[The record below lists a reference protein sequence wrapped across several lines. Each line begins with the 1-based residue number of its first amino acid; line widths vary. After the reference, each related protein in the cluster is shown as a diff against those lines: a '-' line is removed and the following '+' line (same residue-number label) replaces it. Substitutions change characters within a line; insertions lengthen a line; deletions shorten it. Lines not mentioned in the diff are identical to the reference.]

1 VKIQV
6 VTIAAAITA
15 GLIAGCGSGGSTSGT
30 PATSATV
37 SGAVA
42 DGYLVG
48 ATVFLDKNGNYRLD
62 TGEPSTTTDAN
73 GAYTLTVDPA
83 DVGKY
88 PIVAMAVKG
97 VTIDKDTNL
106 PVQGSYI
113 LSMPQDSVSGTVS
126 GNFISPMST
135 QIREL
140 MATGKYTMQQAM
152 DLMSTKIGLPAGTD
166 MLANYMANPNSA
178 NNQAMHTAAQ
188 NMASLMGSQMGQ
200 VFTGSGST
208 TTVDVNRYRGMM
220 GTIFSNMSSIRGSG
234 INSQSAM
241 TTLMGNMTANLP
253 SITAGQPYRNMSAS
267 FRGGMMGGG
276 AGTTSG
282 GGMMGSTTGTSGGSM
297 MGQ

>member
-1 VKIQV
+1 MKKHII
-6 VTIAAAITA
+6 TIAAAITA
-15 GLIAGCGSGGSTSGT
+15 GLIAGCGGGGSTSAT

-48 ATVFLDKNGNYRLD
+48 ATVFLDKNGNYQLD
-62 TGEPSTTTDAN
+62 AGEPTATTDAN

-97 VTIDKDTNL
+97 VTIDKDTNQ
-106 PVQGSYI
+106 PIQSSYI

-126 GNFISPMST
+126 SNFISPMST

-152 DLMSTKIGLPAGTD
+152 DLMSTKLGLPAGTN
-166 MLANYMANPNSA
+166 MLTNYMANPNSA
-178 NNQAMHTAAQ
+178 NSQAMHTAAQ

-200 VFTGSGST
+200 VLTSSGST

-234 INSQSAM
+234 TTTTTQS
-241 TTLMGNMTANLP
+241 TISNLMGTMASNLP
-253 SITAGQPYRNMSAS
+253 SIPAGQPYRNMSTA
-267 FRGGMMGGG
+267 FRGGMMGS
-276 AGTTSG
+276 ATS
-282 GGMMGSTTGTSGGSM
+282 GSM
-297 MGQ
+297 MGK